1 MNRPLIW
8 APNVNAI
15 NETREGYEMFGYM
28 VIMLAVA
35 IANAA
40 EYHAATGM

>member
-1 MNRPLIW
+1 ML
-8 APNVNAI
+8 
-15 NETREGYEMFGYM
+15 GYM

-40 EYHAATGM
+40 EYHAAAGM

>member
-1 MNRPLIW
+1 MICYPLHT
-8 APNVNAI
+8 I

-40 EYHAATGM
+40 EYHAAAGM